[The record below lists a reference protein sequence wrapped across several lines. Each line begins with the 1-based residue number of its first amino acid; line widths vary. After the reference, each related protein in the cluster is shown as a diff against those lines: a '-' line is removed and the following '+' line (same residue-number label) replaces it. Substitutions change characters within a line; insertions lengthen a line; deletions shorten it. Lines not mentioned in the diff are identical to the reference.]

1 MIKRTWQNRFE
12 KISEQEME
20 EILNGVF
27 WKFFWM
33 PRIKQDIINNNH
45 ETLED

>member
-20 EILNGVF
+20 EILNSVF